1 MGVSLAATK
10 RPRGAQ
16 SADYTSTNLA
26 QTEAESDP
34 GYAGHDEIDAKEH
47 AEDIEARD
55 RPVRQNQQAEQQRDR
70 AGQQHPDP
78 GRFPF
83 HAEGQDDPHD
93 AAGQQRCAENEGEQR
108 GGEQWILERDE
119 ARDDVEHTEQDPEQE
134 FAPALDLEGA
144 EYFGDAG
151 DDHHRADDENA
162 RDSGQH
168 DAAKRDK
175 PGDEIDDAERDDPAR
190 LGAPRRRI
198 RTDWRIVQGV

>member
-1 MGVSLAATK
+1 MGLSLAATK

-26 QTEAESDP
+26 QAEAESDP
-34 GYAGHDEIDAKEH
+34 GYAGHDEVDAKEH

-55 RPVRQNQQAEQQRDR
+55 RPVRQNQQAEQQRDH

-93 AAGQQRCAENEGEQR
+93 ARGQQRCAENEGEQR

-119 ARDDVEHTEQDPEQE
+119 ARDDVERPEQDPEQE
-134 FAPALDLEGA
+134 FAPALDLESA

-151 DDHHRADDENA
+151 DDHHHADDEDA
-162 RDSGQH
+162 RDSGH
-168 DAAKRDK
+168 YNAAKRDK
-175 PGDEIDDAERDDPAR
+175 PGDQINDAECDDPAR
-190 LGAPRRRI
+190 LGAQRRQFRTGLRI
-198 RTDWRIVQGV
+198 YKSV